1 MLSGGIKQLALMME
15 CFFFLLLLL
24 LSFKAK
30 VNRMTLVYLPTTNTK
45 QNPNKNGRS
54 LQDAAEGLAI
64 YGRGVT

>member
-15 CFFFLLLLL
+15 CFLLLLL

-45 QNPNKNGRS
+45 QDPNKNGRS